1 MQAGFFTL
9 LLHRR
14 ALRKFHVT
22 DSQTHV
28 IKLRVIEA
36 PKARDQI
43 AFCAF
48 HSFLGRFPFVRT
60 DRPDPSRSNE
70 NFTFDQ
76 NYPTRSVKS

>member
-9 LLHRR
+9 LLHCC

-28 IKLRVIEA
+28 IKLRVIEG
-36 PKARDQI
+36 PKVHDQI

-48 HSFLGRFPFVRT
+48 HSFLVEVQT
-60 DRPDPSRSNE
+60 DAGYMHA
-70 NFTFDQ
+70 THA
-76 NYPTRSVKS
+76 